1 MYQLPLF
8 CHKILHLRHLQH
20 REHCGFHEPSGMMT
34 MTTKAPYKT
43 NLYVLRLQFFGWI
56 PSAGVSKVSG
66 KNNQEMES
74 MVAVFLS
81 LGCDFGCQE
90 N

>member
-66 KNNQEMES
+66 KKPRNGKYG
-74 MVAVFLS
+74 
-81 LGCDFGCQE
+81 GCFFVPRL
-90 N
+90 